1 MGESAIFG
9 RQLGEQV
16 EGIGWPDGM
25 REASRRALELGKDL
39 SSKFET
45 RLTLPGAADS
55 IAPRI
60 PPGLVSYAMVRGLFV
75 QWCEGERVQRNDSAL
90 KSEHRLHQGGA

>member
-9 RQLGEQV
+9 RQLGEQA

-25 REASRRALELGKDL
+25 REASRRALELGKHFN
-39 SSKFET
+39 SKFET

-55 IAPRI
+55 IEGPLGKAHRRPSI
-60 PPGLVSYAMVRGLFV
+60 CALHKVSDCRKEACN
-75 QWCEGERVQRNDSAL
+75 QKSAT
-90 KSEHRLHQGGA
+90 A